1 MNEKFF
7 ALPKEKQN
15 TIINAG
21 YRVFSQNTYKKSP
34 MSEIAGEAG
43 ISKSLLFHYFHNKRE
58 LYLFLWNN
66 CAKLTIK
73 YLTEYKC
80 YEQTDL
86 FEMMYRGMK
95 AKMRIMN
102 QYPNMGSFVIKAFYE
117 RDPEISSAIQ
127 ESYKSYKAFKADN
140 ILASID
146 TTQFADGLD
155 VKMMYREM
163 TLASEGYL
171 WEMQRNGEVNVEKM
185 EKDFTEMLEF
195 WKKLYLRKGGE
206 K

>member
-34 MSEIAGEAG
+34 MSEIAGEAD
-43 ISKSLLFHYFHNKRE
+43 ISKSQLFHYFHNKRE

-66 CAKLTIK
+66 CVKLTIK

-102 QYPNMGSFVIKAFYE
+102 LYPNMGSFVIKAFYE

-127 ESYKSYKAFKADN
+127 ESYKSYSAFKTDN

-146 TTQFADGLD
+146 TSQFADGLD
-155 VKMMYREM
+155 FKMMYREM

-171 WEMQRNGEVNVEKM
+171 WKVQRNGEVDVEKM
-185 EKDFTEMLEF
+185 EKDFTKMLEF

>member
-58 LYLFLWNN
+58 LYMFLWDN

-95 AKMRIMN
+95 AKMRIMH

-117 RDPEISSAIQ
+117 RDSEICSAIQ
-127 ESYKSYKAFKADN
+127 ESFKSYTALKADN
-140 ILASID
+140 ILESID
-146 TTQFADGLD
+146 TTQFVDGLD

-171 WEMQRNGEVNVEKM
+171 WEAQRNGEVDVEKM

-195 WKKLYLRKGGE
+195 WKTLYLRKGGE
-206 K
+206 

>member
-102 QYPNMGSFVIKAFYE
+102 LYPNMGSFVIKAFYE
-117 RDPEISSAIQ
+117 RDPEICSAIQ
-127 ESYKSYKAFKADN
+127 ESYKSYKAFKTDN

-146 TTQFADGLD
+146 TSQFADGLD

-171 WEMQRNGEVNVEKM
+171 WEVQRNEEVDV
-185 EKDFTEMLEF
+185 
-195 WKKLYLRKGGE
+195 
-206 K
+206 